1 MDNKNGFLA
10 GVDEAGR
17 GPLAGP
23 VIAAAVVLGN
33 CAIKGIGDSKKIS
46 EKNRESLFEE
56 IKAKCVAYAFG
67 SSSPVEIDCLNIH
80 NATLLAM
87 KRAIMGLTVPLRLVM
102 VDGKFTPNLS
112 FRMQALIRGDQIV
125 EEIGAASILAKVTR
139 DKIMDKYHL
148 RYSKFDFHQHKG
160 YPTKSHLKALRD
172 YGLCPIHRIS
182 FRPVKALLRDWGNT
196 ST

>member
-1 MDNKNGFLA
+1 
-10 GVDEAGR
+10 
-17 GPLAGP
+17 
-23 VIAAAVVLGN
+23 
-33 CAIKGIGDSKKIS
+33 
-46 EKNRESLFEE
+46 
-56 IKAKCVAYAFG
+56 
-67 SSSPVEIDCLNIH
+67 
-80 NATLLAM
+80 
-87 KRAIMGLTVPLRLVM
+87 
-102 VDGKFTPNLS
+102 
-112 FRMQALIRGDQIV
+112 MQALIRGDQIV

>member
-1 MDNKNGFLA
+1 VDNRNGFLA

-33 CAIKGIGDSKKIS
+33 RAIKGIGDSKKIS

-56 IKAKCVAYAFG
+56 IKAKCVAYAVG

-148 RYSKFDFHQHKG
+148 RYSNFDFHQHKG
-160 YPTKSHLKALRD
+160 YPTKSHIKALRN

-182 FRPVKALLRDWGNT
+182 FRPVKALLREWGNT
-196 ST
+196 SK

>member
-1 MDNKNGFLA
+1 MDNRNGFLA

-33 CAIKGIGDSKKIS
+33 RAIKGIGDSKKIS

-56 IKAKCVAYAFG
+56 IKAKCVAYAVG

-87 KRAIMGLTVPLRLVM
+87 KRAIIGLTVPLRLVM

-148 RYSKFDFHQHKG
+148 RYSNFDFHQHKG
-160 YPTKSHLKALRD
+160 YPTKSHIKALRN

-182 FRPVKALLRDWGNT
+182 FRPVKALLREWGNT
-196 ST
+196 SK

>member
-1 MDNKNGFLA
+1 MDNRNGFLA

-33 CAIKGIGDSKKIS
+33 RAIKGIGDSKKIS

-56 IKAKCVAYAFG
+56 IKAKCVAYAVG

-148 RYSKFDFHQHKG
+148 RYSNFDFHQHKG
-160 YPTKSHLKALRD
+160 YPTKSHIKALRN

-182 FRPVKALLRDWGNT
+182 FRPVKALLREWGNT
-196 ST
+196 SK

>member
-1 MDNKNGFLA
+1 MDKKNGFLA

-33 CAIKGIGDSKKIS
+33 CSIKGIGDSKKIS
-46 EKNRESLFEE
+46 EKNRELLFEE

-87 KRAIMGLTVPLRLVM
+87 KRAIIRLTVPLRLVM
-102 VDGKFTPNLS
+102 VDGKFAPNLP
-112 FRMQALIRGDQIV
+112 FRMQSLIRGDQIV

-148 RYSKFDFHQHKG
+148 RYSDFDFHQHKG
-160 YPTKSHLKALRD
+160 YPTKSHLQALRN

-182 FRPVKALLRDWGNT
+182 FRPVKALLQEWGNT
-196 ST
+196 SK

>member
-23 VIAAAVVLGN
+23 VLAAAVVLGN
-33 CAIKGIGDSKKIS
+33 CVIKGIGDSKKIS
-46 EKNRESLFEE
+46 EKNREALFEE
-56 IKAKCVAYAFG
+56 IKAKCVSYAFG